1 MILSFDNNSEKSAT
15 LGAQRKKAGRAS
27 RRRGNESLID
37 AFKTEEIRA
46 SSPGLLISSF
56 RLLCWLLLI
65 SAAPVFAQ
73 EVTLTFISPPRPLVA
88 GQRNSLSLFCL
99 NNSSNEV
106 REVFEPVLHGKFIS
120 PSGNLDTVLT
130 SGSPH
135 PDEVRVAPGGFA
147 KKEYLVEIPATLQG
161 PLTLE
166 ISNYNSVAIRVE
178 KTIVET
184 SPGITNQDP
193 LITAPTAKPSRSA
206 LAKFF
211 DNHLFPYEPIY
222 FLLGTYPAAEFQLS
236 LKYQIFDFTNHYHSL
251 TNLYFAYTQTSYWD
265 LISSDPSFYDT
276 SYKPSVFLYHPS
288 ILSSAHRFVVLDL
301 QGGAEHES
309 NGQGGTR
316 ERSIYTAYL
325 QPTVTFGHPGHVQLT
340 LQPRAWTYFLVGH
353 NNPDIA
359 QYRGYA
365 DLLTL
370 LTLKKDPNS
379 WENFQVSV
387 KFRIGDG
394 GNHPGT
400 QIDLRYKIPHFNPTL
415 QMQYFTGYGQTLR
428 QYNEKSHGFRVGL
441 CLWYWPDYPAS
452 RAK

>member
-1 MILSFDNNSEKSAT
+1 
-15 LGAQRKKAGRAS
+15 LGAQRKHAGRA
-27 RRRGNESLID
+27 RNRFGCR
-37 AFKTEEIRA
+37 F
-46 SSPGLLISSF
+46 
-56 RLLCWLLLI
+56 LCWLLLL
-65 SAAPVFAQ
+65 SAVPIFAQ
-73 EVTLTFISPPRPLVA
+73 DVTWSFISPPKPLAA
-88 GQRNSLSLFCL
+88 GSQASLSLYCL
-99 NNSSNEV
+99 NNSSSEV
-106 REVFEPVLHGKFIS
+106 TEVFEPNLHGKFVS
-120 PSGNLDTVLT
+120 SSGDLDAVLT
-130 SGSPH
+130 S
-135 PDEVRVAPGGFA
+135 DRLNAEEVRVAPGSFV
-147 KKEYLVEIPATLQG
+147 KREYFVDIPATLQG
-161 PLTLE
+161 QVTLE
-166 ISNYNSVAIRVE
+166 INNYAPVALRVG
-178 KTIVET
+178 KATVET
-184 SPGITNQDP
+184 PPAHNHENPAITTQTNRP
-193 LITAPTAKPSRSA
+193 ARSV

-211 DNHLFPYEPIY
+211 DSHLFPYEPIY

-276 SYKPSVFLYHPS
+276 SYKPSVFVYHPS
-288 ILSSAHRFVVLDL
+288 VLSTENKMVVLDL

-325 QPTVTFGHPGHVQLT
+325 QPTVTFGQPGHLQLT

-370 LTLKKDPNS
+370 LTLKPAPNS
-379 WENFQVSV
+379 WANFQVSV
-387 KFRIGDG
+387 KFRIGDD
-394 GNHPGT
+394 GNHAGT

-428 QYNEKSHGFRVGL
+428 QYDEKSHGFRVGL
-441 CLWYWPDYPAS
+441 CLWYWPDYPSAPT
-452 RAK
+452 K